1 MKLLLPNQI
10 CPRRTT
16 ACAFTF
22 VEMCIAMAV
31 FTMVVAAMVA
41 VQILGLRMYTLAA
54 TKLSATE
61 GCRKTLNSIRD
72 KIREANYVDVGM
84 CTSTPSFFN
93 SLSTNVS
100 QQGNAVKVYP
110 TVITNAYNY
119 NPTYNT
125 NVYSLFYLD
134 TTDPNNYKM
143 TRFTQASNAANNGF
157 VTDTAVLTGY
167 ITNLDIFTAEDYQGT
182 PLTNEQSW
190 NKREVISIK
199 LQFYQWEYPIANVGT
214 NVGVDNMYDSYQLRT
229 RVTQRAL

>member
-22 VEMCIAMAV
+22 AEMCIAMGI
-31 FTMVVAAMVA
+31 FSMVVAAMVA
-41 VQILGLRMYTLAA
+41 VQLLGLRMYTLAA

-61 GCRKTLNSIRD
+61 GCRKTMNAIRD
-72 KIREANYVDVGM
+72 QIREANYIDVGI
-84 CTSTPSFFN
+84 CTSTPSLFN

-110 TVITNAYNY
+110 TTYTNDYNA
-119 NPTYNT
+119 TYNT
-125 NVYSLFYLD
+125 NIYSLFYLD
-134 TTDPNNYKM
+134 MTDPNNYKM
-143 TRFTQASNAANNGF
+143 TRFTIASNAANTGF
-157 VTDTAVLTGY
+157 VTNTAVLAGY

-190 NKREVISIK
+190 DKREVISIK
-199 LQFYQWEYPIANVGT
+199 LQFYQWEYPIAHVGT
-214 NVGVDNMYDSYQLRT
+214 NVGVNNMYDSYQLRT